1 MTLLV
6 RRLSGLHSWSLFSSQ
21 ATRGDKGPYREALP
35 SLTLHV
41 LYRGPDREYQF
52 QGMQEGSSS
61 FPAFHQDF
69 QHQLFSFHPS
79 CQHQYYC
86 PSTTEKNCL
95 VTLETGAHCRGA
107 LGSSQVWRLSHS
119 TSSSSAASLWF
130 FFYLVSFWE
139 LHGDVYV
146 VFYYFLSILK
156 SVILSLNNSLVQKSR
171 MVFQH
176 STNRSRGKNQ
186 GHEHKKTIEN
196 PFKLTN
202 WKALFLGRWHWYWFR
217 DWGISDNFENRN

>member
-1 MTLLV
+1 MTLLG

-21 ATRGDKGPYREALP
+21 ATRGDRGPYREALP
-35 SLTLHV
+35 SLILHV

-130 FFYLVSFWE
+130 FFILFPFGNFMGMYMLFFIIFSVFWNLWYYL
-139 LHGDVYV
+139 
-146 VFYYFLSILK
+146 
-156 SVILSLNNSLVQKSR
+156 
-171 MVFQH
+171 
-176 STNRSRGKNQ
+176 
-186 GHEHKKTIEN
+186 
-196 PFKLTN
+196 
-202 WKALFLGRWHWYWFR
+202 
-217 DWGISDNFENRN
+217 